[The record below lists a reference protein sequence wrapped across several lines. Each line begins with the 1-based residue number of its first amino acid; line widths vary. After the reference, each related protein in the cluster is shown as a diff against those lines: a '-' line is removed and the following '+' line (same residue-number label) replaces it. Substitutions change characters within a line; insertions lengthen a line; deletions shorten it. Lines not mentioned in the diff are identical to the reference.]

1 MEFSITQDEYIKLA
15 IDRYAEDNVHQRL
28 GQFFCNRFNPP
39 KEVEDKL
46 WEMDDLEAEE
56 FIINN
61 IVSQ

>member
-1 MEFSITQDEYIKLA
+1 MKFSITQDEYIKLA
-15 IDRYAEDNVHQRL
+15 IDRHKKDNVHQRL

-46 WEMDDLEAEE
+46 WEMDGLEAEE

>member
-1 MEFSITQDEYIKLA
+1 MNFSITQDEYIKLA
-15 IDRYAEDNVHQRL
+15 IDRYTKDNAHQRL

-39 KEVEDKL
+39 KEVGDKL
-46 WEMDDLEAEE
+46 WEMDDLEAEA